1 MIAVILLTSITI
13 AIMSVLH
20 TISLQASSAVYSQG
34 SNNINSSIYNLASN
48 GTLANILSNNLVN
61 YLNESASIIK
71 LTSMIPDVSNAEFAN
86 KINSS
91 LHVIASKVSE
101 CCKMLS
107 AICLFLTSSLSAI
120 PCKLLLILFANSA
133 LLTSGITLVSFI
145 IEADSL
151 R

>member
-1 MIAVILLTSITI
+1 MRKMIAVILLTSITI

-71 LTSMIPDVSNAEFAN
+71 LTSVIPDVSNVEFAN

-91 LHVIASKVSE
+91 LH
-101 CCKMLS
+101 
-107 AICLFLTSSLSAI
+107 
-120 PCKLLLILFANSA
+120 
-133 LLTSGITLVSFI
+133 GI
-145 IEADSL
+145 ADSDDVKKRQIADKIL
-151 R
+151 QHSDTLEAITFLMPNGDMYMQEP